1 MSSALSTTR
10 LTSDPPEY
18 FSRPPQIEA
27 TVTEKAPIRLALVDD
42 HRMLLGALTEW
53 IRNAANDIDMVA
65 AVASWPELLTHPQF
79 PVDVV
84 LLDLDLKDN
93 IPVSLKINTLK
104 TTGVKVVLMSTY
116 SEPNVVREAL
126 AAGALGYLVK
136 SEDAEMIVEAIRA
149 AWNNESFISAEL
161 DLALNAGD
169 IGGAPKLSAQER
181 RVMALY
187 GGGEP
192 VKQVAYQLGISEET
206 AKSYLKRI
214 REKYRVAG
222 FDVGTKVALRKRAI
236 QDGILLQTDD
246 SAGPGGF

>member
-1 MSSALSTTR
+1 MTPAENR
-10 LTSDPPEY
+10 
-18 FSRPPQIEA
+18 
-27 TVTEKAPIRLALVDD
+27 IRLAIVDD

-53 IRNAANDIDMVA
+53 IRNAASDINMVA
-65 AVASWPELLTHPQF
+65 AVASWPELLTHPEF

-93 IPVSLKINTLK
+93 IPVSLKISTLK
-104 TTGVKVVLMSTY
+104 TTGVRVVLMSTY

-136 SEDAEMIVEAIRA
+136 SEDAGMIVEAIRA
-149 AWNNESFISAEL
+149 ASVGESFVSAEL
-161 DLALNAGD
+161 DLALNSGEV
-169 IGGAPKLSAQER
+169 GGAPKLSAQER

-192 VKQVAYQLGISEET
+192 VKAVAFQLGISEET

-222 FDVGTKVALRKRAI
+222 IDVGTKVALRKRAI
-236 QDGILLQTDD
+236 QDGILLQTE
-246 SAGPGGF
+246 APGPM

>member
-1 MSSALSTTR
+1 
-10 LTSDPPEY
+10 
-18 FSRPPQIEA
+18 
-27 TVTEKAPIRLALVDD
+27 
-42 HRMLLGALTEW
+42 MLLGALTEW
-53 IRNAANDIDMVA
+53 IRSAQDIEMVA
-65 AVASWPELLTHPQF
+65 AVASWPELLSSPAF

-93 IPVSLKINTLK
+93 IPISLKIATLK
-104 TTGVKVVLMSTY
+104 TMAVKVVLMSTY

-136 SEDAEMIVEAIRA
+136 SEDASMIIEALRA
-149 AWNNESFISAEL
+149 AAIGESFVSAEL
-161 DLALNAGD
+161 DLALNAGEV
-169 IGGAPKLSAQER
+169 GGSPKLSAQER

-192 VKQVAYQLGISEET
+192 VKAVAFQLSISEET

-236 QDGILLQTDD
+236 EDGILIEADQPRAL
-246 SAGPGGF
+246 

>member
-1 MSSALSTTR
+1 MSEPDGR
-10 LTSDPPEY
+10 
-18 FSRPPQIEA
+18 
-27 TVTEKAPIRLALVDD
+27 IRLAIVDD

-53 IRNAANDIDMVA
+53 IRSATDIEMVT
-65 AVASWPELLTHPQF
+65 AVASWPELLTDRAF

-93 IPVSLKINTLK
+93 IPISLKINTLK
-104 TTGVKVVLMSTY
+104 TAGVRVVLMSTY

-136 SEDAEMIVEAIRA
+136 SEDAGMIVEAIRSA
-149 AWNNESFISAEL
+149 AEGESFISAEL
-161 DLALNAGD
+161 DLALSAGEV
-169 IGGAPKLSAQER
+169 GGSPKLSAQER

-192 VKQVAYQLGISEET
+192 VKSVAYQLSISEET

-236 QDGILLQTDD
+236 EDGILIEADL
-246 SAGPGGF
+246 PRPM

>member
-1 MSSALSTTR
+1 MSN
-10 LTSDPPEY
+10 P
-18 FSRPPQIEA
+18 
-27 TVTEKAPIRLALVDD
+27 PIRLALVDD

-53 IRNAANDIDMVA
+53 IRGAADDISMVA
-65 AVASWPELLTHPQF
+65 AVATWPELLTHPSF

-93 IPVSLKINTLK
+93 IPVSLKISTLK

-116 SEPNVVREAL
+116 SEPNLVREAL
-126 AAGALGYLVK
+126 ASGALGYLVK
-136 SEDAEMIVEAIRA
+136 SEDASMIVEAIRA
-149 AWNNESFISAEL
+149 AAKGESFVSAEL
-161 DLALNAGD
+161 DLALSAGD

-192 VKQVAYQLGISEET
+192 VKAVAYQLGISEET

-236 QDGILLQTDD
+236 QDGILLESGTPRD
-246 SAGPGGF
+246 F

>member
-1 MSSALSTTR
+1 MTPSEDR
-10 LTSDPPEY
+10 
-18 FSRPPQIEA
+18 
-27 TVTEKAPIRLALVDD
+27 IRLAIVDD

-53 IRNAANDIDMVA
+53 IRNAAPDIDMVA
-65 AVASWPELLTHPQF
+65 AVASWPELLTHPEF
-79 PVDVV
+79 PVGVV

-93 IPVSLKINTLK
+93 IPVSLKISTLK
-104 TTGVKVVLMSTY
+104 TTGVRTVLMSTY

-136 SEDAEMIVEAIRA
+136 SEDAGMIVEAIRA
-149 AWNNESFISAEL
+149 AAVGESFVSAEL
-161 DLALNAGD
+161 DLALNSGEV
-169 IGGAPKLSAQER
+169 GGAPKLSAQER

-192 VKQVAYQLGISEET
+192 VKAVAYQLGISEET

-222 FDVGTKVALRKRAI
+222 IDVGTKVALRKRAI
-236 QDGILLQTDD
+236 QDGILLQTE
-246 SAGPGGF
+246 APGQL

>member
-1 MSSALSTTR
+1 VADSEGR
-10 LTSDPPEY
+10 
-18 FSRPPQIEA
+18 
-27 TVTEKAPIRLALVDD
+27 IRLAIVDD

-53 IRNAANDIDMVA
+53 IRGAASDINLVA
-65 AVASWPELLTHPQF
+65 AVVSWPELLTHAEF

-93 IPVSLKINTLK
+93 IPISLKINTLK
-104 TTGVKVVLMSTY
+104 TAGVRVVLMSTY
-116 SEPNVVREAL
+116 SEPNLVREAL
-126 AAGALGYLVK
+126 ASGALGYLVK
-136 SEDAEMIVEAIRA
+136 SEDAGMIVEAIRSA
-149 AWNNESFISAEL
+149 AEGESFISAEL
-161 DLALNAGD
+161 DLALSAGEV
-169 IGGAPKLSAQER
+169 GGSPKLSAQER

-192 VKQVAYQLGISEET
+192 VKSVAYQLSISEET

-236 QDGILLQTDD
+236 EDGILIESDLPR
-246 SAGPGGF
+246 GL

>member
-1 MSSALSTTR
+1 
-10 LTSDPPEY
+10 
-18 FSRPPQIEA
+18 
-27 TVTEKAPIRLALVDD
+27 VAPIRVAIVDD
-42 HRMLLGALTEW
+42 HKMLLGALTEW
-53 IRNAANDIDMVA
+53 IRSAASDISMVA
-65 AVASWPELLTHPQF
+65 AVATWPELLTHPEF

-93 IPVSLKINTLK
+93 IPVALKISTLR
-104 TTGVKVVLMSTY
+104 TTGVRTVLMSTY

-136 SEDAEMIVEAIRA
+136 SEDAGMIVEAIRA
-149 AWNNESFISAEL
+149 ASQGESFISAEL
-161 DLALNAGD
+161 DLSLNAGD

-192 VKQVAYQLGISEET
+192 VKSVAYQLGISEET

-222 FDVGTKVALRKRAI
+222 IDVGTKVALRKRAI
-236 QDGILLQTDD
+236 QDGILIQDAPTG
-246 SAGPGGF
+246 SF

>member
-1 MSSALSTTR
+1 MI
-10 LTSDPPEY
+10 DP
-18 FSRPPQIEA
+18 RP
-27 TVTEKAPIRLALVDD
+27 PIRLALVDD
-42 HRMLLGALTEW
+42 HKMLLGALTEW
-53 IRNAANDIDMVA
+53 IRNAASDIEMVA
-65 AVASWPELLTHPQF
+65 AVTTWPELLTHPEF

-93 IPVSLKINTLK
+93 IPISVKLSMLKS
-104 TTGVKVVLMSTY
+104 TGVKTVLMSTY

-136 SEDAEMIVEAIRA
+136 SEDASMIVDALRSA
-149 AWNNESFISAEL
+149 YRGESYISAEL

-169 IGGAPKLSAQER
+169 IGGAPRLSAQER

-192 VKQVAYQLGISEET
+192 VKTVAYELGISEET

-222 FDVGTKVALRKRAI
+222 FDVGTKVALRRRAI
-236 QDGILLQTDD
+236 QDGILLQTD
-246 SAGPGGF
+246 

>member
-1 MSSALSTTR
+1 VT
-10 LTSDPPEY
+10 DP
-18 FSRPPQIEA
+18 
-27 TVTEKAPIRLALVDD
+27 EKRIRVAIVDD

-53 IRNAANDIDMVA
+53 IRSAQDIEMVA
-65 AVASWPELLTHPQF
+65 AVASWPELLSSSAF

-93 IPVSLKINTLK
+93 IPISLKIATLK
-104 TTGVKVVLMSTY
+104 TMAVKVVLMSTY

-136 SEDAEMIVEAIRA
+136 SEDASMIIEALRA
-149 AWNNESFISAEL
+149 AAIGESFVSAEL
-161 DLALNAGD
+161 DLALNAGEV
-169 IGGAPKLSAQER
+169 GGSPKLSAQER

-192 VKQVAYQLGISEET
+192 VKAVAFQLSISEET

-236 QDGILLQTDD
+236 EDGILIEADQPRAL
-246 SAGPGGF
+246 

>member
-1 MSSALSTTR
+1 MSS
-10 LTSDPPEY
+10 
-18 FSRPPQIEA
+18 
-27 TVTEKAPIRLALVDD
+27 TEDPIRLAIVDD

-53 IRNAANDIDMVA
+53 IRQAASDITMVA
-65 AVASWPELLTHPQF
+65 AVVSYPELLTHPEF

-116 SEPNVVREAL
+116 SEPNVVREAI

-136 SEDAEMIVEAIRA
+136 SEDAGMIVEAIRA
-149 AWNNESFISAEL
+149 AAKGDSFISAEL
-161 DLALNAGD
+161 DLALSQGEV
-169 IGGAPKLSAQER
+169 GGSPKLSAQER

-192 VKQVAYQLGISEET
+192 VKAVAFQLSISEET

-236 QDGILLQTDD
+236 EDGILIESDLH
-246 SAGPGGF
+246 GPA

>member
-1 MSSALSTTR
+1 MAN
-10 LTSDPPEY
+10 
-18 FSRPPQIEA
+18 
-27 TVTEKAPIRLALVDD
+27 PIRLAVVDD
-42 HRMLLGALTEW
+42 HRMILSGLANW
-53 IRNAANDIDMVA
+53 IRNATDEIDVVA
-65 AVASWPELLTHPQF
+65 ELSTWPELLTHPAF

-93 IPVSLKINTLK
+93 IPVAVKISALKS
-104 TTGVKVVLMSTY
+104 TGVRVVLMSTY

-149 AWNNESFISAEL
+149 ASQGESFVSAEL
-161 DLALNAGD
+161 DLAINAAD

-192 VKQVAYQLGISEET
+192 VKSVAYQLGISEET

-222 FDVGTKVALRKRAI
+222 IDVGTKVALRRRAI
-236 QDGILLQTDD
+236 QDGILIQDAP
-246 SAGPGGF
+246 AGSF

>member
-1 MSSALSTTR
+1 MTEST
-10 LTSDPPEY
+10 
-18 FSRPPQIEA
+18 
-27 TVTEKAPIRLALVDD
+27 KHIRLAIVDD

-53 IRNAANDIDMVA
+53 IRKAAADIDMVV
-65 AVASWPELLTHPQF
+65 AVPTWPELTIHPEF

-104 TTGVKVVLMSTY
+104 SMGVSVVLMSTY

-136 SEDAEMIVEAIRA
+136 SEDADMIVEAIRA
-149 AWNNESFISAEL
+149 AAKGESFVSAEL
-161 DLALNAGD
+161 DLALNAEE

-192 VKQVAYQLGISEET
+192 VKSVAYQLSISEET

-222 FDVGTKVALRKRAI
+222 FDVGTKVALRKRALE
-236 QDGILLQTDD
+236 DGILVETDTMRHL
-246 SAGPGGF
+246 

>member
-1 MSSALSTTR
+1 MTAASS
-10 LTSDPPEY
+10 
-18 FSRPPQIEA
+18 
-27 TVTEKAPIRLALVDD
+27 PIRLAIVDD

-53 IRNAANDIDMVA
+53 LRNAATDIEMVA
-65 AVASWPELLTHPQF
+65 ALPTWPELLTHPGF

-93 IPVSLKINTLK
+93 IPVSLKISTLK
-104 TTGVKVVLMSTY
+104 TTGVRVVLMSTY

-126 AAGALGYLVK
+126 ASGALGYVVK
-136 SEDAEMIVEAIRA
+136 SEDASMIAEAIRA
-149 AWNNESFISAEL
+149 AADGDSFISAEL
-161 DLALNAGD
+161 DLALNASD
-169 IGGAPKLSAQER
+169 VGGSPKLSAQER

-192 VKQVAYQLGISEET
+192 VKSVAFQLGISEET

-222 FDVGTKVALRKRAI
+222 IDVGTKVALRKRAI
-236 QDGILLQTDD
+236 QDGILLQVDVST
-246 SAGPGGF
+246 PL

>member
-1 MSSALSTTR
+1 VT
-10 LTSDPPEY
+10 DP
-18 FSRPPQIEA
+18 
-27 TVTEKAPIRLALVDD
+27 EKRIRVAIVDD

-53 IRNAANDIDMVA
+53 IRSAQDIEMVA
-65 AVASWPELLTHPQF
+65 AVASWPELLSSSAF

-93 IPVSLKINTLK
+93 IPISLKIATLK
-104 TTGVKVVLMSTY
+104 TMAVKVVLMSTY

-136 SEDAEMIVEAIRA
+136 SEDASMIIEALRA
-149 AWNNESFISAEL
+149 AAIGESFVSAEL
-161 DLALNAGD
+161 DLALNAGEV
-169 IGGAPKLSAQER
+169 GGSPKLSAQER

-192 VKQVAYQLGISEET
+192 VKAVAFQLSISEET

-236 QDGILLQTDD
+236 EDGILIETD
-246 SAGPGGF
+246 GPRNL

>member
-1 MSSALSTTR
+1 MTDSTDR
-10 LTSDPPEY
+10 
-18 FSRPPQIEA
+18 
-27 TVTEKAPIRLALVDD
+27 IRVALVDD

-53 IRNAANDIDMVA
+53 ISNAADDIAMVA
-65 AVASWPELLTHPQF
+65 AVPTWPELIMHPEF

-104 TTGVKVVLMSTY
+104 TTGVRVVLMSTY

-136 SEDAEMIVEAIRA
+136 SEDANMIVEAIRA
-149 AWNNESFISAEL
+149 ASKGESFISAEL
-161 DLALNAGD
+161 DLALNAGE
-169 IGGAPKLSAQER
+169 IGGSPKLSAQER

-192 VKQVAYQLGISEET
+192 VKSVAFQLSISEET

-236 QDGILLQTDD
+236 EDGILVESDLPRQ
-246 SAGPGGF
+246 F

>member
-1 MSSALSTTR
+1 MDDTTDR
-10 LTSDPPEY
+10 
-18 FSRPPQIEA
+18 
-27 TVTEKAPIRLALVDD
+27 IRLAIVDD

-53 IRNAANDIDMVA
+53 IRNAAGDISMVA
-65 AVASWPELLTHPQF
+65 AVATWPELIMHSEF

-93 IPVSLKINTLK
+93 IPISLKINTLK
-104 TTGVKVVLMSTY
+104 TTGVRVVLMSTY

-126 AAGALGYLVK
+126 GAGALGYLVK
-136 SEDAEMIVEAIRA
+136 SEDAGMIVEAIRA
-149 AWNNESFISAEL
+149 AAQGESFVSAEL
-161 DLALNAGD
+161 DLALNAGE
-169 IGGAPKLSAQER
+169 IGGSPKLSAQER

-192 VKQVAYQLGISEET
+192 VKAVAYQLSISEET

-236 QDGILLQTDD
+236 EDGILVEADLPRQ
-246 SAGPGGF
+246 F

>member
-1 MSSALSTTR
+1 MSS
-10 LTSDPPEY
+10 
-18 FSRPPQIEA
+18 
-27 TVTEKAPIRLALVDD
+27 TEDPIRLAIVDD

-53 IRNAANDIDMVA
+53 IRQAASDITMVA
-65 AVASWPELLTHPQF
+65 AVVSYPELLTHPEF

-93 IPVSLKINTLK
+93 IPVSVKISGLRS
-104 TTGVKVVLMSTY
+104 TGVKVVLMSTY
-116 SEPNVVREAL
+116 SEPNVVREAI

-136 SEDAEMIVEAIRA
+136 SEDAGMIVEAIRA
-149 AWNNESFISAEL
+149 AAKGDSFISAEL
-161 DLALNAGD
+161 DLALSQGEV
-169 IGGAPKLSAQER
+169 GGSPKLSAQER

-192 VKQVAYQLGISEET
+192 VKAVAFQLSISEET

-236 QDGILLQTDD
+236 EDGILIESDLH
-246 SAGPGGF
+246 GPA

>member
-1 MSSALSTTR
+1 MALTDDR
-10 LTSDPPEY
+10 
-18 FSRPPQIEA
+18 
-27 TVTEKAPIRLALVDD
+27 IRLALVDD
-42 HRMLLGALTEW
+42 HKMLLGALTEW
-53 IRNAANDIDMVA
+53 IRGAASDITMVA
-65 AVASWPELLTHPQF
+65 AVTTWPELLTHAEF

-93 IPVSLKINTLK
+93 IPISLKISTLN
-104 TTGVKVVLMSTY
+104 TTGVKTVVMSTY

-136 SEDAEMIVEAIRA
+136 SEDADMIVEAIRA
-149 AWNNESFISAEL
+149 ATRGESYVSAEL
-161 DLALNAGD
+161 DLALNAGSV
-169 IGGAPKLSAQER
+169 GGAPKLSAQER

-192 VKQVAYQLGISEET
+192 VKAVAYQLSISEET

-222 FDVGTKVALRKRAI
+222 IDVGTKVALRKRAI
-236 QDGILLQTDD
+236 QDGILI
-246 SAGPGGF
+246 SAESGPQGF

>member
-1 MSSALSTTR
+1 VT
-10 LTSDPPEY
+10 DP
-18 FSRPPQIEA
+18 
-27 TVTEKAPIRLALVDD
+27 EKRIRVAIVDD

-53 IRNAANDIDMVA
+53 IRSAQDIDMVA
-65 AVASWPELLTHPQF
+65 AVVSWPELLTHPAF

-93 IPVSLKINTLK
+93 IPISLKISTLK
-104 TTGVKVVLMSTY
+104 TMAVKVVLMSTY

-126 AAGALGYLVK
+126 GAGALGYLVK
-136 SEDAEMIVEAIRA
+136 SEDASMIVEALRA
-149 AWNNESFISAEL
+149 ASIGESFVSAEL
-161 DLALNAGD
+161 DLALNAGEV
-169 IGGAPKLSAQER
+169 GGAPKLSAQER

-192 VKQVAYQLGISEET
+192 VKAVAFQLSISEET

-236 QDGILLQTDD
+236 EDGILFESDQPRAL
-246 SAGPGGF
+246 

>member
-1 MSSALSTTR
+1 
-10 LTSDPPEY
+10 
-18 FSRPPQIEA
+18 
-27 TVTEKAPIRLALVDD
+27 
-42 HRMLLGALTEW
+42 MLLGALTEW
-53 IRNAANDIDMVA
+53 IRNAASDISMVA
-65 AVASWPELLTHPQF
+65 AVATWPELITHPEF

-93 IPVSLKINTLK
+93 IPISLKINTLK
-104 TTGVKVVLMSTY
+104 TTGVRVVLMSTY

-126 AAGALGYLVK
+126 ASGALGYLVK
-136 SEDAEMIVEAIRA
+136 SEDAGMIVEAIRA
-149 AWNNESFISAEL
+149 AAKGESFVSAEL
-161 DLALNAGD
+161 DLALNSGE
-169 IGGAPKLSAQER
+169 IGGSPKLSAQER

-192 VKQVAYQLGISEET
+192 VKAVAYQLSISEET

-236 QDGILLQTDD
+236 EDGILVEADLPRQ
-246 SAGPGGF
+246 F